1 MSRIIII
8 ILIIVIVIVINNDL
22 IKNSFL
28 MKGLSTTFR
37 QVQFYD
43 QLRSVECW
51 PSRPFCNIVE
61 WINGLLKLIN
71 SVLSEI

>member
-1 MSRIIII
+1 MLQIMQMHKIRLTIKLLLIRIMSRIIII

-43 QLRSVECW
+43 QLRSVEC
-51 PSRPFCNIVE
+51 
-61 WINGLLKLIN
+61 
-71 SVLSEI
+71 

>member
-1 MSRIIII
+1 VLQIMQMHKIRLTIKLLLIRIMSRIIII
-8 ILIIVIVIVINNDL
+8 ILIIVIVGVIVIVINNDL

-43 QLRSVECW
+43 QLRSVEC
-51 PSRPFCNIVE
+51 
-61 WINGLLKLIN
+61 
-71 SVLSEI
+71 

>member
-1 MSRIIII
+1 MLQVIQMHKIRLTIKLLLIRIMSRIIII

-43 QLRSVECW
+43 QLRSVEC
-51 PSRPFCNIVE
+51 
-61 WINGLLKLIN
+61 
-71 SVLSEI
+71 

>member
-1 MSRIIII
+1 MLQVMQMHKIRLTIKLLLTRIMSRIIII

-43 QLRSVECW
+43 QLRSVEC
-51 PSRPFCNIVE
+51 
-61 WINGLLKLIN
+61 
-71 SVLSEI
+71 